1 MTIKGAL
8 QPDQQPQ
15 LWDDH
20 VSLYV
25 DVFEP
30 FTLELALKAINAL
43 GLKPGSRVIDI
54 GAGAGGAALEL
65 ACRGHKVTAI
75 DASPAMIA
83 RAKERAK
90 AEGLA
95 LDAFVMDGQELE
107 LPDASFDAG
116 LSVFGIILFP
126 DAMAGL
132 AELRRV
138 VRPKGPIALVTW
150 TEPGAYELATE
161 LRAAAASVFGELP
174 AGALPAQLR
183 FEEFE
188 AFHALF
194 AEAGLDAITIESVTA
209 SFHTPAA
216 RWLADRIAFAPGM
229 AAMLKGYGARQAAIL
244 EVFVDRLE
252 SRFGNGPM
260 ELGARVFIGTATAP

>member
-1 MTIKGAL
+1 MTINGAL

-20 VSLYV
+20 VSLYL

-30 FTLELALKAINAL
+30 FTLGLALKAINAL
-43 GLKPGSRVIDI
+43 DLKPGSRVVDI

-65 ACRGHKVTAI
+65 ARRGHKVTAI

-83 RAKERAK
+83 QATDLAD
-90 AEGLA
+90 AQGLP
-95 LDAFVMDGQELE
+95 LEAFVMDGQKLE

-126 DAMAGL
+126 DAAAGL

-138 VRPKGPIALVTW
+138 VRAKGRIALITW
-150 TEPGAYELATE
+150 TEPGAYELAAE
-161 LRAAAASVFGELP
+161 LRAAAASVLGELTP
-174 AGALPAQLR
+174 GVLPAQLR
-183 FEEFE
+183 FQEFE

-194 AEAGLDAITIESVTA
+194 AEAGLEAIAIERVTA
-209 SFHTPAA
+209 SFPAPSA

-244 EVFVDRLE
+244 DAFVNRLE

-260 ELGARVFIGTATAP
+260 ELGARVFIGTATVP